1 MDDERI
7 ERALR
12 QGPPDEPA
20 YERSIAAQVQAASEI
35 PGGTGADASYRGAVR
50 RAGIAPRYGLATL
63 VGRRSRA
70 PRRHGR

>member
-20 YERSIAAQVQAASEI
+20 YERSIAAQVRTES
-35 PGGTGADASYRGAVR
+35 AVR
-50 RAGIAPRYGLATL
+50 
-63 VGRRSRA
+63 
-70 PRRHGR
+70 